1 MLGARQLSMT
11 VELSACPSFPDPLI
25 SKRLEIPNSRAQLGG
40 VSVDAFG
47 LYILLFFAAQSLVHG
62 EYLGLFSIFHIYASA
77 TRIQVIHWFC
87 SILA

>member
-1 MLGARQLSMT
+1 M
-11 VELSACPSFPDPLI
+11 
-25 SKRLEIPNSRAQLGG
+25 
-40 VSVDAFG
+40 DAFG